1 MERLA
6 YVCKV
11 VNVQPIEGADR
22 IVAADVVCGSG
33 GRWACVVPIGTQ
45 VGDEGVVFLQDCIVP
60 QLPALQFM
68 EARHWRVSMS
78 RFKGAPSEALFI
90 DITDLMIDTPNG
102 GLDLHSTLNLLGRFV
117 GEDVS
122 DVLGCTKYE
131 KPIPASVGG
140 EIMRAFPSFIPKTDE
155 LNFQGSREL
164 VDALRGHPWYA
175 TVKMDGSSG
184 TVYKWQGEFGVC
196 SRNWEL
202 RETEGNGFW
211 QIARRYNLRNKLP
224 DGYAVQFELC
234 GPGIQ
239 GNVLGLP
246 KIDGFVFDIYHII
259 KRSYLSH
266 SDMIGMAWETLGMPV
281 VPPWI
286 QNEEFDLDDENL
298 RLMAEVRLGGNTMEG
313 MVVRSVDTDIYNG
326 HRVSF
331 KVINLLYKG

>member
-6 YVCKV
+6 YIGKV

-22 IVAADVVCGSG
+22 IVSADVVCGKG

-45 VGDEGVVFLQDCIVP
+45 VGDVGVAFLQDCIVP
-60 QLPALQFM
+60 QVPALQFM
-68 EARHWRVSMS
+68 EARKWRVSMS
-78 RFKGAPSEALFI
+78 RFKGAPSEALWVSLDDLFTKYRDPNLI
-90 DITDLMIDTPNG
+90 WDI
-102 GLDLHSTLNLLGRFV
+102 GLDM
-117 GEDVS
+117 S
-122 DVLGCTKYE
+122 DFMDCTKYE

>member
-6 YVCKV
+6 YIGKV

-22 IVAADVVCGSG
+22 IVAADVVCGKG
-33 GRWACVVPIGTQ
+33 RRWACVVPKGTQ

-60 QLPALQFM
+60 RLPALQFM
-68 EARHWRVSMS
+68 EARKWRVSMS
-78 RFKGAPSEALFI
+78 RFKGVPSEALFI

-131 KPIPASVGG
+131 KPVPASVGG

-155 LNFQGSREL
+155 LNFQGAREL
-164 VDALRGHPWYA
+164 VDALHGHPWYA
-175 TVKMDGSSG
+175 TVKLDGSSS

-202 RETEGNGFW
+202 RETESNGFW
-211 QIARRYNLRNKLP
+211 QIARKYNLRTFLP
-224 DGYAVQFELC
+224 DGLAVQFELC

-239 GNVLGLP
+239 GNPMGLP
-246 KIDGFVFDIYHII
+246 KIDGYVFDVYDIEKRKYVDRDKLVDICVDI
-259 KRSYLSH
+259 KMSKVALVEDDLY
-266 SDMIGMAWETLGMPV
+266 
-281 VPPWI
+281 
-286 QNEEFDLDDENL
+286 FDLDDEQL
-298 RLMAEVRLGGNTMEG
+298 RKLAEGLYPNGKQREG
-313 MVVRSVDTDIYNG
+313 IVVRSYATDIYEG
-326 HRVSF
+326 RRVSF